1 VSLTLLPV
9 ESGRQLHRFVTF
21 PFALNRHDP
30 HWIPPLI
37 SDVKTLLTPGKNPFF
52 EHGQIRSFLAVRDG
66 RAVGRVSA
74 IRNRRHEE
82 FHQEATGFFGFF
94 ECERDPEA
102 AAGLLDAVREHLR
115 GEGLSQF
122 LGPVNPS
129 TNEECGVLVDGFETP
144 PMVMMTHN
152 PPYYDELLQGCGL
165 RKARDLLAYFMEEK
179 ERRIPERVARGA
191 ALIRKRLGNVTVR
204 PLDKKRFLREVEA
217 FRRVYNSAWEKNW
230 GFVPMTDA
238 ELDHMARQ
246 LKPVVDPVLVR
257 IAEVDGEPVAFA
269 LGLPDMNQALKHARG
284 KLFPLGLLKI
294 LWYARKIRRVRI
306 LALGVLEEYRGTG
319 LDVLLYHDLF
329 AEGMAK
335 GYTQGEFSW
344 ILEDNLPMVRPLEQF
359 GARLYKTYRLYQ
371 GPVG

>member
-1 VSLTLLPV
+1 M
-9 ESGRQLHRFVTF
+9 
-21 PFALNRHDP
+21 
-30 HWIPPLI
+30 
-37 SDVKTLLTPGKNPFF
+37 
-52 EHGQIRSFLAVRDG
+52 RDG